1 MNTVAI
7 SPLMTGDTEDV
18 KFHCIM
24 GGGLPARDTAR
35 VKVIKKNNITPIFS
49 LLKMNKIAIILI
61 LKAYLF
67 LISFLL
73 FSTRMVVI

>member
-7 SPLMTGDTEDV
+7 SPLMTGETEDV

-35 VKVIKKNNITPIFS
+35 VKVTTTTTTNRF
-49 LLKMNKIAIILI
+49 
-61 LKAYLF
+61 
-67 LISFLL
+67 
-73 FSTRMVVI
+73 

>member
-7 SPLMTGDTEDV
+7 SPLMTGETEDV

-35 VKVIKKNNITPIFS
+35 VKDGGYLIHLVNIMYGEELGT
-49 LLKMNKIAIILI
+49 
-61 LKAYLF
+61 
-67 LISFLL
+67 ISGHFGP
-73 FSTRMVVI
+73 VN